1 MPITLRVLLIL
12 GAALA
17 VWIVIGRIKKS
28 KILMDDAI
36 FWVVAAVVLLVP
48 AVFPQIVI
56 FCSNLLGFMSPSNF
70 VFLVI
75 VALLLMKVH
84 SDSCEISLLKH
95 KVEELAQEIAL
106 GDERTRPADK
116 GTPSDSRPH

>member
-1 MPITLRVLLIL
+1 MPITLRALLIL

-28 KILMDDAI
+28 KVLMDDAI
-36 FWVVAAVVLLVP
+36 FWVVAAVILLIL
-48 AVFPQIVI
+48 AIFPQIVI

-84 SDSCEISLLKH
+84 SNSCEISLLKH

-106 GDERTRPADK
+106 R
-116 GTPSDSRPH
+116 DSSSNKTSR

>member
-1 MPITLRVLLIL
+1 MPITLRALLIL

-36 FWVVAAVVLLVP
+36 FWVVAAVVLLIL
-48 AVFPQIVI
+48 AIFPQIVI

-95 KVEELAQEIAL
+95 KVEELAQKIAL
-106 GDERTRPADK
+106 GEGRSQSADE
-116 GTPSDSRPH
+116 GTSSNSIPH

>member
-1 MPITLRVLLIL
+1 MPITLRALLIL

-17 VWIVIGRIKKS
+17 AWIVIGRIKKS
-28 KILMDDAI
+28 KVLMDDAI
-36 FWVVAAVVLLVP
+36 FWVVAAVVLLIL
-48 AVFPQIVI
+48 AIFPQIVI

-95 KVEELAQEIAL
+95 KVDELAQEMAL
-106 GDERTRPADK
+106 SKAGERNTGKETSSNSA
-116 GTPSDSRPH
+116 SR